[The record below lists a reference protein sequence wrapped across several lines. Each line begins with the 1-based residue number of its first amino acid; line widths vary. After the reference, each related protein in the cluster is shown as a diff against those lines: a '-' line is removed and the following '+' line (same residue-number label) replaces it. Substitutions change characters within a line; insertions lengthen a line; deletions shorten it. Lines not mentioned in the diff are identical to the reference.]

1 MKAPQRLAKEN
12 RYLERGFSLAEV
24 AIAIGLLS
32 FCMISIMGLIPVALK
47 TSRQSM
53 DKNTESR
60 ILQSVRS
67 VLLEVPSSTLP
78 TSTNFLFNVDG
89 QQVTAGAALEPYY
102 RVEVSNAVATVLPQQ
117 QTAGYLRTANLRI
130 INLVRNET
138 NIRSFHLPDNGF

>member
-1 MKAPQRLAKEN
+1 MKDPQRLAKEN

-78 TSTNFLFNVDG
+78 ASTNFLFNVDG
-89 QQVTAGAALEPYY
+89 QKVTAGAALEPYY